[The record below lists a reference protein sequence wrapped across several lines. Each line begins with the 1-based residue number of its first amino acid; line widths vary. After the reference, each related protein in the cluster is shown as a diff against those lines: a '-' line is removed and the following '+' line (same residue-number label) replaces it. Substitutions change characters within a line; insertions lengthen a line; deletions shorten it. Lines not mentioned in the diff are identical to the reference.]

1 MAAKTESKTEAR
13 APHPLNKRTVRVK
26 PQTYQPKKAELE
38 EKFHLDASPE
48 DVIRAAFHPARVVE
62 DPDA

>member
-1 MAAKTESKTEAR
+1 MAEKAESETEPR
-13 APHPLNKRTVRVK
+13 APHPLNKWTVRVK
-26 PQTYQPKKAELE
+26 PQTYQPKKAELA
-38 EKFHLDASPE
+38 EKFRIDSSPE